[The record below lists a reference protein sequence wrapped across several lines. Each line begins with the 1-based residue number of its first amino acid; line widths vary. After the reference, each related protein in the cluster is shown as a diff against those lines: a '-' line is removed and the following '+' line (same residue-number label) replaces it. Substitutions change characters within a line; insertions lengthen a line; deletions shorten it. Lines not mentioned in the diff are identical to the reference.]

1 MYRSALFTPSLTF
14 HFYYSIGVNCNS
26 NLPVNENDMS
36 LKILKYY
43 EMTAIFT
50 ERPYCDGLFYHVLF
64 NLKGHN
70 QAEIIKNRWFYFGL
84 LIWPYD
90 VNMSID

>member
-1 MYRSALFTPSLTF
+1 
-14 HFYYSIGVNCNS
+14 
-26 NLPVNENDMS
+26 MS

-70 QAEIIKNRWFYFGL
+70 QAEIIKNR
-84 LIWPYD
+84 
-90 VNMSID
+90 